1 MVKPPTK
8 HKQWPIQTKD
18 KPLKNG
24 NKKGKGTM
32 ANPRNPLTRR
42 FASFGARLIR
52 FTFII
57 AAYVI
62 GGNLSASLTRL
73 NRQMTRNDAQLAL
86 HPPTDATTQ
95 IPNPL
100 PDGTITAHVSSHAG
114 APAYSASENVLVSP
128 VSLFHQPFVS
138 YISLL
143 IIIFALT
150 YFATRRGWSRIPKLG
165 EYRTMTG
172 RQIGEKIW
180 GFMTT
185 VAFLMGFALLSTILH
200 TALIR

>member
-1 MVKPPTK
+1 
-8 HKQWPIQTKD
+8 
-18 KPLKNG
+18 
-24 NKKGKGTM
+24 M

-57 AAYVI
+57 AAYMI

-100 PDGTITAHVSSHAG
+100 PDGAITAHVSSHAG
-114 APAYSASENVLVSP
+114 APAYSPSENVLVSP

-143 IIIFALT
+143 IIIFALA

-165 EYRTMTG
+165 EYRTLTG

-185 VAFLMGFALLSTILH
+185 VAFLMGFALLSAILH

>member
-1 MVKPPTK
+1 
-8 HKQWPIQTKD
+8 
-18 KPLKNG
+18 
-24 NKKGKGTM
+24 M
-32 ANPRNPLTRR
+32 ANPRNPLARR
-42 FASFGARLIR
+42 FTSFGVRLIR

-100 PDGTITAHVSSHAG
+100 PDGAITAHVSSHAG

-143 IIIFALT
+143 IIILPSPISLPAGGGVASLSW
-150 YFATRRGWSRIPKLG
+150 GSI
-165 EYRTMTG
+165 G
-172 RQIGEKIW
+172 RWAAGKSERKS
-180 GFMTT
+180 GD
-185 VAFLMGFALLSTILH
+185 S
-200 TALIR
+200 

>member
-1 MVKPPTK
+1 
-8 HKQWPIQTKD
+8 
-18 KPLKNG
+18 
-24 NKKGKGTM
+24 M
-32 ANPRNPLTRR
+32 ANSYNPLARR
-42 FASFGARLIR
+42 FASFGARLVR
-52 FTFII
+52 FMFII
-57 AAYVI
+57 TAYVI
-62 GGNLSASLTRL
+62 GGSLSASLTRL

-100 PDGTITAHVSSHAG
+100 PDGAITAHVSSHAG

-165 EYRTMTG
+165 EYRTLTG

-185 VAFLMGFALLSTILH
+185 VAFLMGFALLSAILH